1 MSSTGRSSRPSAGIA
16 AARPHARIAAS
27 AGSAGSSGSS
37 VVAFTEQ
44 RADLVELLPCGRPRR
59 ERSQHQLERGSP
71 EPDRRA
77 LARGHRLSLCR
88 ALGQPS
94 GLTQQRVRPLPPI
107 ATPGGRQTLGEL
119 QQGGRSMPCQ
129 RALVQQ
135 VARPLQKRLLRPQRL
150 AGVRGVQQPK
160 PGQSGQE
167 HSGVELRRPLPEAV
181 PIDHAGALPD
191 VQDMAGGGGP
201 PPPPPPPRRP
211 RPPGGPPPPP
221 PPRRGRR
228 PAAPAGPPPAPD
240 PRRRRPPPPPPGW
253 SPRAGIARAKPLSR
267 IAISPGS
274 RGSSGR
280 SAVGLM
286 RAPSTEPPQT

>member
-119 QQGGRSMPCQ
+119 QQRGRSEEHTSELQ
-129 RALVQQ
+129 SQSNLVC
-135 VARPLQKRLLRPQRL
+135 RLLLEKKKTNTHAYITAYRNQTDIHQIR
-150 AGVRGVQQPK
+150 K
-160 PGQSGQE
+160 WQST
-167 HSGVELRRPLPEAV
+167 
-181 PIDHAGALPD
+181 
-191 VQDMAGGGGP
+191 P
-201 PPPPPPPRRP
+201 PNRP
-211 RPPGGPPPPP
+211 RPPLAKARHFPHGTTCTTFEFST
-221 PPRRGRR
+221 
-228 PAAPAGPPPAPD
+228 APLV
-240 PRRRRPPPPPPGW
+240 
-253 SPRAGIARAKPLSR
+253 I
-267 IAISPGS
+267 
-274 RGSSGR
+274 
-280 SAVGLM
+280 
-286 RAPSTEPPQT
+286 Q